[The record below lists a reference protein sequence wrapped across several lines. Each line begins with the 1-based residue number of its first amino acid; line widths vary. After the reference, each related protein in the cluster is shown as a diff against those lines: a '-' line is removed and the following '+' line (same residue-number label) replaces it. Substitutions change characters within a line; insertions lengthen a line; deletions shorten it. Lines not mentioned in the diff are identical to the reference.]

1 MVAWIPWLIGTGLA
15 GLGITGSIATGNER
29 QRTNLSGGGN
39 SIFYDS
45 PNFIDVQNL
54 ANWYHNHNTDE
65 DIHGYTDRKHSPLD
79 WVNEGRWWDSHR
91 SNNPERFQPLDDGVD
106 DLKDAFAYARQIYPD
121 RYIKHSPVSIDSMR
135 KAYQLYAND
144 GWFERGDSGNLWDIY
159 ATSPL
164 NVNNPEYAKMHDINK
179 QAKWIADY
187 MEDVNYLAKLAAEE
201 DAWKS
206 AYNRFNQFAT
216 RNDASGSD
224 RAAFRSVMDRV
235 HKARLQNPDR
245 FLQVKNNSSNPNP
258 NSVNGNNGNKDYG
271 SNTYNWRQ

>member
-15 GLGITGSIATGNER
+15 ALGTAGVVTTGNER

-54 ANWYHNHNTDE
+54 ANWYNNHNTDA
-65 DIHGYTDRKHSPLD
+65 DIHGYTDRAQSPLD
-79 WVNEGRWWDSHR
+79 WVEKGRWWDSHH
-91 SNNPERFQPLDDGVD
+91 SNNPERFQPLDDGLE
-106 DLKDAFAYARQIYPD
+106 DLKDAFAYAEQVYPS
-121 RYIKHSPVSIDSMR
+121 RYKNYSPVSIDSMR

-144 GWFERGDSGNLWDIY
+144 GWFEGGDSGNLWDIY

-187 MEDVNYLAKLAAEE
+187 MEDVNYLAKLAAENDE
-201 DAWKS
+201 WKT

-235 HKARLQNPDR
+235 HTARLKDPDR
-245 FLQVKNNSSNPNP
+245 FLKEKPKPKPESGSAG
-258 NSVNGNNGNKDYG
+258 NGNIG
-271 SNTYNWRQ
+271 SDTFIWR

>member
-1 MVAWIPWLIGTGLA
+1 MGIIPWLIGTGLA
-15 GLGITGSIATGNER
+15 ALGTAGTVTTGNEM

-39 SIFYDS
+39 SLFNMFNDS
-45 PNFIDVQNL
+45 PNYIDVQNL
-54 ANWYHNHNTDE
+54 ANWYRNHNTDE
-65 DIHGYTDRKHSPLD
+65 DIHGYTDRKRSPLD
-79 WVNEGRWWDSHR
+79 WVNEGRWWDNNR

-106 DLKDAFAYARQIYPD
+106 DLKDAFAYARQIHPD
-121 RYIKHSPVSIDSMR
+121 RYINHSPVSIDSMR

-144 GWFERGDSGNLWDIY
+144 GWLERGDSGNLWDIY

-164 NVNNPEYAKMHDINK
+164 NANDPEYAKMHDMNK

-201 DAWKS
+201 DEWKS

-216 RNDASGSD
+216 KNDASGSD

-245 FLQVKNNSSNPNP
+245 FLQVKRDSSKPV
-258 NSVNGNNGNKDYG
+258 SVSANNGNGNVESD
-271 SNTYNWRQ
+271 TFNWRR